1 MDPFNFLQSSYV
13 QNRLYTD
20 VDSNTLVI
28 IIIIII
34 IIIQCKTYLRVLP
47 VIKKAQVTEWTC
59 LL

>member
-34 IIIQCKTYLRVLP
+34 IIQCKTYLRVLP
-47 VIKKAQVTEWTC
+47 VIKKAEVTKWTC